1 MSVVEIPLDSEE
13 TKEINSENNNIIEE
27 IEQNDAAEIEE
38 NQNIPENIE
47 NEEDIPEKIEEIPQK
62 KPRGRPKGSVKPK
75 KERAAPVKPPKQRKE
90 ATQKKAPR
98 KVYYEESESGD
109 ELPDYVR
116 QEVLPPHPQQDIATQ
131 MLKLLQNHE
140 NIRTAR
146 RQQLYS
152 SWFRHY

>member
-1 MSVVEIPLDSEE
+1 MEE
-13 TKEINSENNNIIEE
+13 
-27 IEQNDAAEIEE
+27 
-38 NQNIPENIE
+38 P
-47 NEEDIPEKIEEIPQK
+47 PPK
-62 KPRGRPKGSVKPK
+62 KSRGRPKGSTKPK
-75 KERAAPVKPPKQRKE
+75 KERAPPVKPPKQRKE

-98 KVYYEESESGD
+98 KVYYEESESED

-116 QEVLPPHPQQDIATQ
+116 QEVLPAPQQDIATQ